1 MRGKAQIAN
10 GKWRMANGERRMAN
24 GESRDTFH
32 VSRFTFHASRN
43 TDCELRIANCELR
56 IIPYDVFLVG
66 VGGQG
71 VLTIGDV
78 LTEAALRL
86 GMPVSFYPT
95 KGMAQR
101 GGFVKAQLR
110 LGRQQVG
117 PNIPEQGADLVIAM
131 EVSEALKAVRF
142 VKPGGDFLLFG
153 HVWPPTAVMLGKAPY
168 PALEQVLEQ
177 VQEAGGRKHYL
188 AAENLPLYDG
198 QPVPA
203 NIFVLGAAVGHT
215 GLGQVLAPSAV
226 AEVIETRWKRG
237 AERNAFAFQAGLA
250 QMANGK

>member
-1 MRGKAQIAN
+1 MINESMNNEQLAN
-10 GKWRMANGERRMAN
+10 GEWRMANGEP
-24 GESRDTFH
+24 RDRPH

-43 TDCELRIANCELR
+43 TDYELRITNYELR
-56 IIPYDVFLVG
+56 ITPYDVYLVG

-78 LTEAALRL
+78 LMEAALQQDI
-86 GMPVSFYPT
+86 PASFYPT

-110 LGRQQVG
+110 LGRQPVG
-117 PNIPEQGADLVIAM
+117 PNVPEQGADLVIAM

-153 HVWPPTAVMLGKAPY
+153 HVWPPTAVMLGKASY
-168 PALEQVLEQ
+168 PTLEQVLEQ
-177 VQEAGGRKHYL
+177 VQEAGGRRHYL
-188 AAENLPLYDG
+188 AAENLPLYEG

-203 NIFVLGAAVGHT
+203 NIFVLGAAVGHS
-215 GLGQVLAPSAV
+215 GLGQVLDPSVV
-226 AEVIETRWKRG
+226 AQVVQTRWKKG
-237 AERNAFAFQAGLA
+237 VERNLFAFQAGLS